1 MNRHSLYLL
10 ILSLATCLLLLA
22 CGSDSDKPSY
32 SDGDEPVYQHDGD
45 EYDSDGDSEEPPLAD
60 GDGIE
65 EVTEDG
71 DLPDGDVELICGAAP
86 APPYCP
92 DNVCYNDMD
101 PGWHLEVILGNI
113 TMMGQA
119 IEMGLGMV
127 YLASREEFGAT
138 AQSNIPLDTCV
149 LDLAP
154 EELEPEC
161 ATDADCFPE
170 QNCLPE
176 KDDNGSPIPNS
187 ERCVTQFELMD
198 VGPFTISGFTGGSKT
213 FAYNTAQSGAYTE
226 NGQGD
231 GTFQTPS
238 IAFDTNYEIQGEG
251 DAAQGL
257 GPFEASFDAP
267 AQIELT
273 QPQTI
278 IDPNFGMEFL
288 PINQRQPL
296 DLRWTGSGNPDNSF
310 IINVSASAL
319 DGSSDGSFTCRI
331 ADDGEFTIP
340 ALKFAEINL
349 SVNTIANFM
358 IEQNVEGF
366 ICGQGISYGKVTFQQ
381 LMTVFIQASQ

>member
-1 MNRHSLYLL
+1 MIRQSLYLL
-10 ILSLATCLLLLA
+10 IPGLATCLLLFA
-22 CGSDSDKPSY
+22 CGSDSDQPSF
-32 SDGDEPVYQHDGD
+32 SDGDEPVYHRDGD
-45 EYDSDGDSEEPPLAD
+45 EAD
-60 GDGIE
+60 GDNEDSSVGDGDGKE

-71 DLPDGDVELICGAAP
+71 DLPDADVEPVCGPAP

-92 DNVCYNDMD
+92 DNACYNDKD

-113 TMMGQA
+113 VMMGQA

-127 YLASREEFGAT
+127 YPAAREEFGA
-138 AQSNIPLDTCV
+138 AARSNIPLDTCV

-154 EELEPEC
+154 EEQEPEC
-161 ATDADCFPE
+161 VTDADCFPE

-187 ERCVTQFELMD
+187 ERCITQFELMD
-198 VGPFTISGFTGGSKT
+198 VGPFTISGFTTGGKT
-213 FAYNTAQSGAYTE
+213 FAYNAGQSGAYTE

-231 GTFQTPS
+231 GAFQTPS
-238 IAFDTNYEIQGEG
+238 IAFDTTYEIQGEG

-296 DLRWTGSGNPDNSF
+296 DLRWNGSGNSDNSF

-358 IEQNVEGF
+358 IEQNVDGL